1 MMYKKLLVTGT
12 LSTLLLAS
20 SLSAQG
26 NCVGGAC
33 FVNLKNLKP
42 TKAFQEK
49 KEQMIVLKQ
58 PRFVSSKSEFKRH
71 PSRVTVEDTNLDKSF
86 DIVVDG
92 KLITVFDSY
101 TMTAEE
107 KAAYYAE
114 QKAIALN
121 KKANEEAN
129 KELQRVIQPV
139 EKIEDKILNK
149 NLPTSEYFCDNDT
162 KPVQIKDS
170 DLYECV

>member
-1 MMYKKLLVTGT
+1 MMYKKLLLTGT

-26 NCVGGAC
+26 NCVGDAC

-49 KEQMIVLKQ
+49 KEQMVVLKQ
-58 PRFVSSKSEFKRH
+58 PRFVSSKSEFKH
-71 PSRVTVEDTNLDKSF
+71 HSSTEVVEDTSF
-86 DIVVDG
+86 DIIVDG
-92 KLITVFDSY
+92 KLTTVFASY
-101 TMTAEE
+101 TMTTEE
-107 KAAYYAE
+107 KVAYYKE

-129 KELQRVIQPV
+129 KELRIITQPV
-139 EKIEDKILNK
+139 EKIENKILNK
-149 NLPTSEYFCDNDT
+149 NLPTPEYFCDNDK
-162 KPVQIKDS
+162 KPVLIKDS
-170 DLYECV
+170 DLYECVS

>member
-1 MMYKKLLVTGT
+1 MIHKKLLVTGT

-42 TKAFQEK
+42 TK
-49 KEQMIVLKQ
+49 IVHK
-58 PRFVSSKSEFKRH
+58 KSEFKH
-71 PSRVTVEDTNLDKSF
+71 HSSSEIAKDKSF

-92 KLITVFDSY
+92 KVTVVFSSY
-101 TMTAEE
+101 VMTPEE
-107 KAAYYAE
+107 KAAYDRE

-129 KELQRVIQPV
+129 RELRIVSQPI

-149 NLPTSEYFCDNDT
+149 NLPTSDYFCDNDK
-162 KPVQIKDS
+162 KPVRVKNS